1 MLALKLRAGNRSLLL
16 ALCSSIAVWKSLK
29 NEACVLLGAQTHMGG
44 EKTWKKNGKKARTK
58 EPRTK
63 NGKKKSGK
71 PRKTQV
77 FSFFCFNLKIA
88 SADHNANRFVKV
100 NL

>member
-1 MLALKLRAGNRSLLL
+1 MLALKLRAGSRRLLL
-16 ALCSSIAVWKSLK
+16 ALCSSIVVWKSLR

-44 EKTWKKNGKKARTK
+44 EKTWRKNGKKARTK

-71 PRKTQV
+71 PSINA
-77 FSFFCFNLKIA
+77 SFLFLLF
-88 SADHNANRFVKV
+88 
-100 NL
+100 